1 MPLFGGDPDNY
12 GYPRFCLDIAFF
24 RVYENGKP
32 LKTKNYL
39 KWNTS
44 GLKEGELVFTAGN
57 PAFTY
62 RLLTYSQ
69 MEFLRDVEYPM
80 VLKKYIAERD
90 YFTEFSKKG
99 QEEARLAGRDL
110 WGAMNEVKCFTGMLS
125 GLHDQEIMSEK
136 LKSKKEMREAV
147 DKNADLRKNYA
158 AAWEEIAKARKSFA
172 SFYKPYFFFVEGEG
186 FRSTYIR
193 LAQDLV
199 HLASENEPAARSSLA
214 ARILSSG
221 PFDKEFEIA
230 RLTQSFLFL
239 GDELGDDPL
248 VQKILAT
255 RAPEEAARDIIMK
268 SQLNNIIFLKRL
280 TEGKAEDILS
290 SADPAIRLA
299 RLIEPVKKDL
309 QARYQKEVESVED
322 LYGAQISRI
331 LFELKGTTIAPDATH
346 TLRLS
351 YGQVKSYHEDDGS
364 FVPFQTTFGGLYE
377 RSDKAKNKEPYYLP
391 QSYLRARSKIDLDAP
406 VNFVTTCDS
415 SGGNSGSPVI
425 NGKGEFVG
433 ILFDGNRQ
441 SLPHRFL
448 YSDKQVRSVQVH
460 ALGIMEALRKV
471 YQATRLVDE
480 LLGSN

>member
-1 MPLFGGDPDNY
+1 
-12 GYPRFCLDIAFF
+12 
-24 RVYENGKP
+24 
-32 LKTKNYL
+32 
-39 KWNTS
+39 
-44 GLKEGELVFTAGN
+44 
-57 PAFTY
+57 
-62 RLLTYSQ
+62 
-69 MEFLRDVEYPM
+69 
-80 VLKKYIAERD
+80 
-90 YFTEFSKKG
+90 
-99 QEEARLAGRDL
+99 
-110 WGAMNEVKCFTGMLS
+110 
-125 GLHDQEIMSEK
+125 
-136 LKSKKEMREAV
+136 
-147 DKNADLRKNYA
+147 LRKNYA
-158 AAWEEIAKARKSFA
+158 AAWDEIAKARKSFA

-186 FRSTYIR
+186 FRSTYIQV
-193 LAQDLV
+193 AQDLV
-199 HLASENEPAARSSLA
+199 RLASENDPSARGSLA
-214 ARILSSG
+214 ARIVSSG
-221 PFDKEFEIA
+221 PFFREFEIA

-239 GDELGDDPL
+239 RDELGDDPL

-255 RAPEEAARDIIMK
+255 SAPEEAARDIIMK
-268 SQLNNIIFLKRL
+268 SQLNDIGFLKRL